1 MKWCDEK
8 KGIYQNDILEN
19 WKKAWE
25 EQNGDGYIKGLVS
38 EIFEMVV
45 EKEED
50 NKCKNIGFKLC
61 FLGIHGIALFVT
73 LVTEI
78 FFACKGYS
86 WSKIFGILAFYI
98 VIAVWGSA
106 VVSKWIDIKKY
117 QETWARHS
125 RHHHEMEREMLLFCY
140 GMPPYERLKN
150 AKEIFINNML
160 RIWSDNQERFNV
172 NMETKEKR
180 LTEDFMEHIT
190 ALPKIKK

>member
-1 MKWCDEK
+1 MCDKK

-25 EQNGDGYIKGLVS
+25 EQNGDDYIKGLVS
-38 EIFEMVV
+38 EIFETVV
-45 EKEED
+45 EKEGD

-73 LVTEI
+73 FVTEI

-150 AKEIFINNML
+150 AKEAFINNML

-172 NMETKEKR
+172 NMETKEKK

>member
-1 MKWCDEK
+1 MKWRDKK

-25 EQNGDGYIKGLVS
+25 EQNGDDYIKGLVS
-38 EIFEMVV
+38 EIFETVV
-45 EKEED
+45 EKEGD

-73 LVTEI
+73 FVTEI

-150 AKEIFINNML
+150 AKEAFINNML

-172 NMETKEKR
+172 NMETKEKK

>member
-8 KGIYQNDILEN
+8 KRIYQNDILEN

-25 EQNGDGYIKGLVS
+25 EQNGDDYIKGLVS
-38 EIFEMVV
+38 EIFETVV

-140 GMPPYERLKN
+140 GLPPYERLKT
-150 AKEIFINNML
+150 AKETFINNML

-172 NMETKEKR
+172 NMEMKEKK